1 MVNCPRPH
9 PQVTQD
15 LNLVDLT
22 LVPTPSSMALPSP
35 SPSPRLEQT
44 LVQPLPE
51 ASHWLMSSPG
61 QPGSQVPAAVKLEC
75 EFCFQIKR
83 ILCKGLGL

>member
-1 MVNCPRPH
+1 MVNCPPPH

-22 LVPTPSSMALPSP
+22 LVPTPSSMALP